1 MFHAWNIFFSF
12 NSIFVA
18 NTSIFESSP
27 AFFSWSVFPI
37 HLIGKY
43 NMKSHVKKCVQRKV
57 EYFSFTDIVFS
68 RGRLYPAFNK
78 ISPISLKATEESRE
92 ESRDYIDFCF
102 FSFPLCSKT
111 SGGSRDKKV
120 QWKKKVAIFSTR
132 SSQGSSTHSK
142 QDQLAC
148 LVQNWKK
155 VNIVINNHN
164 GN

>member
-18 NTSIFESSP
+18 NTSIFESSL

-102 FSFPLCSKT
+102 FFFLYEERRVEAA
-111 SGGSRDKKV
+111 GIKKCNE
-120 QWKKKVAIFSTR
+120 KKSCYLLYQKLPWEF
-132 SSQGSSTHSK
+132 H
-142 QDQLAC
+142 
-148 LVQNWKK
+148 
-155 VNIVINNHN
+155 
-164 GN
+164 

>member
-1 MFHAWNIFFSF
+1 MLEIFFFSF

-27 AFFSWSVFPI
+27 AFFSWSLFPI

-111 SGGSRDKKV
+111 CGGSRDKKV
-120 QWKKKVAIFSTR
+120 QWKKKSCYLLYQKLPREFHSLQAGSAGL
-132 SSQGSSTHSK
+132 SCSKLEESQYCNK
-142 QDQLAC
+142 
-148 LVQNWKK
+148 
-155 VNIVINNHN
+155 
-164 GN
+164 

>member
-27 AFFSWSVFPI
+27 AFFSWSLFPI

-111 SGGSRDKKV
+111 CGGSRDKKV
-120 QWKKKVAIFSTR
+120 QWKKKLL
-132 SSQGSSTHSK
+132 SSLPEAPKGVPLTPSRISW
-142 QDQLAC
+142 
-148 LVQNWKK
+148 LVLFKIGRK
-155 VNIVINNHN
+155 SIL
-164 GN
+164 